1 MTVLLWAA
9 PIIMAIGLYLI
20 LRYTK
25 DPGADDHRR
34 MPEEP

>member
-1 MTVLLWAA
+1 MTILFVAA

-25 DPGADDHRR
+25 TPGEDDPG
-34 MPEEP
+34 MPEER